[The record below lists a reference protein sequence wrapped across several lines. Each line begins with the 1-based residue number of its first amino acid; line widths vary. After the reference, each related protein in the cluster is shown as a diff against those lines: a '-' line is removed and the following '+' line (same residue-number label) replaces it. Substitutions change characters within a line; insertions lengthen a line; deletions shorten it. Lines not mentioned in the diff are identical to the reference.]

1 MNGEVKVAPR
11 CYACDGPAHDWPW
24 PGGLAQLGYGC
35 AVLNETE
42 LVPICEACFGSR
54 HVSDAIARRFYG
66 MPDLKITEG
75 GEASPE
81 AVREIADALKAKE
94 GGHVH

>member
-1 MNGEVKVAPR
+1 
-11 CYACDGPAHDWPW
+11 
-24 PGGLAQLGYGC
+24 
-35 AVLNETE
+35 
-42 LVPICEACFGSR
+42 
-54 HVSDAIARRFYG
+54 

-81 AVREIADALKAKE
+81 AVRDIADALKAKA